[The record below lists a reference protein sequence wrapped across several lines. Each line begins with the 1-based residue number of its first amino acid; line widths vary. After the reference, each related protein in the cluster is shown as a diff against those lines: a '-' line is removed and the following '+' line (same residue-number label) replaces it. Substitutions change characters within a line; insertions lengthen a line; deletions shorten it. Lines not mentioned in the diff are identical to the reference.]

1 MGYSWRIRSEGPWLG
16 FAVSHDGGLTWT
28 LCRGFP
34 IFQSVSAIVEMPTGE
49 LLVGVRG
56 PFVGPQNDGGVYR
69 ASSYLKV
76 QDSTDWQRTL
86 SGVAISSVVLDPVSS
101 TLFAST
107 VATPTAANV
116 VITSQDRGLTWVNL
130 SANAQLQLSGA
141 PLFVPF
147 YSTLTIVPGQTLFLL
162 VLLAPSIWLDLG
174 GLGGGNGQVFYLNL
188 SNATASWQVV
198 GGQPAFANPQ
208 NPNMDC
214 VYDCKTTDRC
224 CWTLDQDYSAKDYA
238 AIMVDPRNSSI
249 LYVAAN
255 AGFLAYRVDWRRA
268 LNQGMCTYNS
278 SSSNALTVCYNTSID
293 LYLWTPMW
301 SQSGFV
307 PDTIDN
313 QVPHGDCRNFA
324 WDTDSDSLLLL
335 SDGGVSVRFKPES
348 KGQGYWRGWSGDIGT
363 MELVS
368 VSYDAV
374 SDRFVGAAQD
384 NDCQLSVFGITT
396 PGRNVLPTLSF
407 NLGCDGAATAVAPA
421 TSTTPGRYY
430 CSCYQML
437 GLAFV
442 QYNATTNPSMPQQVV
457 TVPLTARGFPGY
469 GSSNPQVSMSVTPF
483 FETPFRLNAANVNQ
497 LYFWANNSV
506 YGSQAG
512 PGVFRLDVS
521 NPSGMG
527 PNATLAMSTSED
539 ILNLQVGGIIDGVL
553 REDLIMAV
561 SSRALYSQV
570 GISRTVSLL
579 PTPFAAPIAA
589 NNAKLQSFCQN
600 AQAQAAG
607 GPCTASQLN
616 TWPNH
621 RNSLYLAMD
630 GRDAKH
636 IVVTGWPDLESNTG
650 QEHIYVTWD
659 LGVTW
664 CDAMDGLALA
674 SSTPAGSMIR
684 PSGPAIVGDILLVG
698 TATGVF
704 GRRFS
709 KTDCERGVNSV
720 TAWVRLGQVMEFP
733 YVAVASLSY
742 DTSTDV
748 LVVGTLGRGVYV
760 LKQAASAIERVLP
773 GAAPGSQANPNTA
786 LIVIIVFGGALILIL
801 LVFYY
806 QSRRSSHTEISDNQR
821 DSYRRF
827 ASSLKA

>member
-1 MGYSWRIRSEGPWLG
+1 MQMRLLEVLFIALALSFAAAQTPAPPTPTPTPTATPTAAPTVTPTTPPTPAPVSLPTWTFAGPRGSRADNSSMTVSSAAHVAVKTSIGFLLGTVNGGVWLTRDSVTNERARWVNVFDTSNIPCSSITVLSLAPGNASRVYAGCGSSTSGQMGYSWRIRSEGPWLG

-107 VATPTAANV
+107 VATSTAANV

-335 SDGGVSVRFKPES
+335 SDGGVAVRFKPES

-407 NLGCDGAATAVAPA
+407 NLGC
-421 TSTTPGRYY
+421 
-430 CSCYQML
+430 
-437 GLAFV
+437 
-442 QYNATTNPSMPQQVV
+442 
-457 TVPLTARGFPGY
+457 
-469 GSSNPQVSMSVTPF
+469 
-483 FETPFRLNAANVNQ
+483 
-497 LYFWANNSV
+497 
-506 YGSQAG
+506 
-512 PGVFRLDVS
+512 LDV
-521 NPSGMG
+521 
-527 PNATLAMSTSED
+527 
-539 ILNLQVGGIIDGVL
+539 
-553 REDLIMAV
+553 RH
-561 SSRALYSQV
+561 
-570 GISRTVSLL
+570 
-579 PTPFAAPIAA
+579 PI
-589 NNAKLQSFCQN
+589 F
-600 AQAQAAG
+600 
-607 GPCTASQLN
+607 
-616 TWPNH
+616 
-621 RNSLYLAMD
+621 
-630 GRDAKH
+630 
-636 IVVTGWPDLESNTG
+636 
-650 QEHIYVTWD
+650 
-659 LGVTW
+659 
-664 CDAMDGLALA
+664 
-674 SSTPAGSMIR
+674 
-684 PSGPAIVGDILLVG
+684 
-698 TATGVF
+698 
-704 GRRFS
+704 
-709 KTDCERGVNSV
+709 
-720 TAWVRLGQVMEFP
+720 
-733 YVAVASLSY
+733 
-742 DTSTDV
+742 
-748 LVVGTLGRGVYV
+748 
-760 LKQAASAIERVLP
+760 
-773 GAAPGSQANPNTA
+773 
-786 LIVIIVFGGALILIL
+786 
-801 LVFYY
+801 
-806 QSRRSSHTEISDNQR
+806 
-821 DSYRRF
+821 
-827 ASSLKA
+827 